1 MRKTKN
7 GFALVEVVIVIV
19 LISGSMLVFL
29 EAISQ
34 AKSYQIKSEINTVQ
48 AIILNSKV
56 NEIRSR
62 GFDYVPLTNNFL
74 TILDYPDYSYS
85 LQVNFVDENLN
96 ISTNQTNL
104 KKIKIIIKHNS
115 NNYNEIS
122 DTFLV
127 SSAL

>member
-74 TILDYPDYSYS
+74 TILDYPNYSYS

-104 KKIKIIIKHNS
+104 KMIKIIIRHNS

>member
-74 TILDYPDYSYS
+74 TILDYPNYSYS

-104 KKIKIIIKHNS
+104 KMIKIIIRHNS

-127 SSAL
+127 SNAL